1 MLLTGHLPP
10 MTYIVLQHLLH
21 HLRDKL
27 HNCSTRVCYL
37 YLSRFQTVS
46 IKSFITKVNENKV
59 FFYFEIL
66 SLLSLVSVDVVQVDQ
81 NRVLIIFIRI
91 TTRVTGDD
99 KF

>member
-1 MLLTGHLPP
+1 MPLTGHLLP
-10 MTYIVLQHLLH
+10 MTYIVLQHLQQY
-21 HLRDKL
+21 LRDKL
-27 HNCSTRVCYL
+27 HNCNTRVCSL
-37 YLSRFQTVS
+37 YFSRFETVS
-46 IKSFITKVNENKV
+46 NKV
-59 FFYFEIL
+59 IFYFEIF